1 MFVEINNRFVSRF
14 NLFFMAVIWFCRN
27 LVLSCYRTALLI
39 ECFGRRQA
47 MGFKRVLIANRGE
60 IALRIL
66 RTLRDMGIEAAIIHG
81 REDRL
86 SLPVQMADIAYP
98 NYRANPL
105 DSYLDIEA
113 VIQAAK
119 ELGCDAVHPGYGFLA
134 ENAAFVARLEE
145 EGITFIGPA
154 SGVITLLGDKIEAR
168 AAMEAAGLPTAKG
181 SSEPISSAE
190 VASALADEIGY
201 PVIIKAAAGGGGI
214 GMQIVQKADEF
225 ESALKLCQSR
235 AKSAFG
241 DERVFVE
248 KYIQGA
254 QHVEFQV
261 LGDGKKAIHFGE
273 RFCSI
278 QRRHQK
284 LVEEGPW
291 LTDEKRAEIGDLVCK
306 GAESVGYKGLAT
318 FEFLRDAN
326 GDFYFLEV
334 NPRVQVEHTVTE
346 LITGFNL
353 VELGIRVAQGEAL
366 PLKQEDIAWRGHAI
380 QCRLN
385 AEDPREFVPSPGR
398 LWECHFPSGFGI
410 RCDTHAHPGYEMP
423 GCFDSLLAKLLVWG
437 HNREDA
443 VRRMKTALDETMIT
457 GVEHLIPLH
466 RRIMDEED
474 FNNGDI
480 TIQYIDMHQELLG

>member
-1 MFVEINNRFVSRF
+1 
-14 NLFFMAVIWFCRN
+14 
-27 LVLSCYRTALLI
+27 
-39 ECFGRRQA
+39 

-98 NYRANPL
+98 HYRANPL

-113 VIQAAK
+113 VVQAAK
-119 ELGCDAVHPGYGFLA
+119 ELECDAVHPGYGFLA

-181 SSEPISSAE
+181 SSEPIASAD

-261 LGDGKKAIHFGE
+261 LADGKNAIHFGE

-291 LTDEKRAEIGDLVCK
+291 LTDEKRAEIGALVCK

-346 LITGFNL
+346 LITGHNL

-366 PLKQEDIAWRGHAI
+366 PMKQDDITWRGHAI

-437 HNREDA
+437 RDREDA

>member
-1 MFVEINNRFVSRF
+1 MN
-14 NLFFMAVIWFCRN
+14 
-27 LVLSCYRTALLI
+27 
-39 ECFGRRQA
+39 
-47 MGFKRVLIANRGE
+47 
-60 IALRIL
+60 
-66 RTLRDMGIEAAIIHG
+66 IEAAIIYG
-81 REDRL
+81 KEDRL
-86 SLPVQMADIAYP
+86 SLPVRLSDDAHFRDVI
-98 NYRANPL
+98 NPL
-105 DSYLDIEA
+105 DAYLDIEA
-113 VIQAAK
+113 VVQAAK
-119 ELGCDAVHPGYGFLA
+119 DMGCDAVHPGYGFLA
-134 ENAAFVARLEE
+134 ENAVFVKRLQE
-145 EGITFIGPA
+145 EGITFIGP
-154 SGVITLLGDKIEAR
+154 SSDVITLLGDKIQAR

-181 SSEPISSAE
+181 SSEPIFEAS
-190 VASALADEIGY
+190 VASTLADEIGY

-214 GMQIVQKADEF
+214 GMQIVQAADEF

-241 DERVFVE
+241 DSRVFVE

-261 LGDGKKAIHFGE
+261 LADGNKAIHFGE

-291 LTDEKRAEIGDLVCK
+291 LTPEKREEIGALVCK

-346 LITGFNL
+346 LITGHNL
-353 VELGIRVAQGEAL
+353 VELGIRVAQGESL
-366 PLKQEDIAWRGHAI
+366 PFAQEDITWNGHSI

-385 AEDPREFVPSPGR
+385 AEDPREFIPSPGR
-398 LWECHFPSGFGI
+398 LWECHFPSGFGV
-410 RCDTHAHPGYEMP
+410 RVDTHAHPGYEMP
-423 GCFDSLLAKLLVWG
+423 GSFDSLLAKLLVWG
-437 HNREDA
+437 RDREDA
-443 VRRMKTALDETMIT
+443 IRRMRTALDETVIT

-466 RRIMDEED
+466 RRIMDETD
-474 FNNGDI
+474 FINGDI

>member
-1 MFVEINNRFVSRF
+1 
-14 NLFFMAVIWFCRN
+14 
-27 LVLSCYRTALLI
+27 
-39 ECFGRRQA
+39 
-47 MGFKRVLIANRGE
+47 MGFSKVLIANRGE
-60 IALRIL
+60 IALRIM
-66 RTLRDMGIEAAIIHG
+66 RTLRDMNIEAAIIYG
-81 REDRL
+81 KEDRL
-86 SLPVQMADIAYP
+86 SLPVRLSDDAHFRDVI
-98 NYRANPL
+98 NPL
-105 DSYLDIEA
+105 DAYLDIEA
-113 VIQAAK
+113 VVQAAK
-119 ELGCDAVHPGYGFLA
+119 DMGCDAVHPGYGFLA
-134 ENAAFVARLEE
+134 ENAVFVKRLKE
-145 EGITFIGPA
+145 EGITFIGP
-154 SGVITLLGDKIEAR
+154 SSEVITLLGDKIQAR

-181 SSEPISSAE
+181 SSEPIFEAT
-190 VASALADEIGY
+190 VASTLADEIGY

-214 GMQIVQKADEF
+214 GMQIVQAADEF

-241 DERVFVE
+241 DSRVFVE

-254 QHVEFQV
+254 QHIEFQV
-261 LGDGKKAIHFGE
+261 LADGNKAIHFGE

-291 LTDEKRAEIGDLVCK
+291 LTPEKREEIGALVCK

-346 LITGFNL
+346 LITGHNL

-366 PLKQEDIAWRGHAI
+366 PLAQEDITWNGHSI

-385 AEDPREFVPSPGR
+385 AEDPREFIPSPGR
-398 LWECHFPSGFGI
+398 LWECHFPSGFGV
-410 RCDTHAHPGYEMP
+410 RVDTHAHPGYEMP
-423 GCFDSLLAKLLVWG
+423 GSFDSLLAKLLVWG
-437 HNREDA
+437 RDREDA
-443 VRRMKTALDETMIT
+443 IRRMRTALDETVIT

-466 RRIMDEED
+466 RRIMDETD
-474 FNNGDI
+474 FINGDI

>member
-1 MFVEINNRFVSRF
+1 
-14 NLFFMAVIWFCRN
+14 
-27 LVLSCYRTALLI
+27 
-39 ECFGRRQA
+39 

-98 NYRANPL
+98 NYRTNPL

-113 VIQAAK
+113 VVQAAK
-119 ELGCDAVHPGYGFLA
+119 ELECDAVHPGYGFLA

-181 SSEPISSAE
+181 SSEPIASAD

-261 LGDGKKAIHFGE
+261 LADGKNAIHFGE

-291 LTDEKRAEIGDLVCK
+291 LTDEKRAEIGALVCK

-346 LITGFNL
+346 LITGHNL

-366 PLKQEDIAWRGHAI
+366 PLKQEDITWRGHSI

-437 HNREDA
+437 RDREDA
-443 VRRMKTALDETMIT
+443 IRRMKTALDETIIT

>member
-1 MFVEINNRFVSRF
+1 
-14 NLFFMAVIWFCRN
+14 
-27 LVLSCYRTALLI
+27 
-39 ECFGRRQA
+39 

-86 SLPVQMADIAYP
+86 SLPVRMADIAYP
-98 NYRANPL
+98 NYRTNPL
-105 DSYLDIEA
+105 DSYLDIES
-113 VIQAAK
+113 VIKAAK
-119 ELGCDAVHPGYGFLA
+119 ELECDAVHPGYGFLA

-181 SSEPISSAE
+181 SSEPISSAD
-190 VASALADEIGY
+190 VASELADEIGY

-214 GMQIVQKADEF
+214 GMQIVEKADEF
-225 ESALKLCQSR
+225 EGALKLCQSR
-235 AKSAFG
+235 ARSAFG

-261 LGDGKKAIHFGE
+261 LADGKKAIHFGE

-291 LTDEKRAEIGDLVCK
+291 LDDAKRAEIGDLVCR

-346 LITGFNL
+346 LITGHNL

-366 PLKQEDIAWRGHAI
+366 TLSQEDIKWRGHSI

-398 LWECHFPSGFGI
+398 LWECHFPSGFGV

-437 HNREDA
+437 RDREDA
-443 VRRMKTALDETMIT
+443 IARMKTALDETIIT

-466 RRIMDEED
+466 RRIMDEKA

>member
-1 MFVEINNRFVSRF
+1 
-14 NLFFMAVIWFCRN
+14 
-27 LVLSCYRTALLI
+27 
-39 ECFGRRQA
+39 
-47 MGFKRVLIANRGE
+47 MGFNRVLIANRGE

-66 RTLRDMGIEAAIIHG
+66 RTLRDMEIEAAIIHG

-86 SLPVQMADIAYP
+86 SLPVRLADIAYP
-98 NYRANPL
+98 IMRSNPL
-105 DSYLDIEA
+105 ESYLDIEA
-113 VIQAAK
+113 VVAAAK
-119 ELGCDAVHPGYGFLA
+119 ELNCDAVHPGYGFLA
-134 ENAAFVARLEE
+134 ENANFVRRLEE
-145 EGITFIGPA
+145 EGITFIGPSA
-154 SGVITLLGDKIEAR
+154 DVISLLGDKIEAR

-181 SSEPISSAE
+181 SSEPISSAD
-190 VASALADEIGY
+190 VAAKLADEIGY

-214 GMQIVQKADEF
+214 GMQIVHSESEF

-241 DERVFVE
+241 DDRVFVE
-248 KYIQGA
+248 KYIEGA

-261 LGDGKKAIHFGE
+261 LADGTNAIHFGE

-284 LVEEGPW
+284 LIEEGPW
-291 LTDEKRAEIGDLVCK
+291 LTDEKRAEVGALVCA

-318 FEFLRDAN
+318 FEFLRDKN

-346 LITGFNL
+346 LITGYNL
-353 VELGIRVAQGEAL
+353 VELGIRVAQGESL
-366 PLKQEDIAWRGHAI
+366 PVKQDDIKIRGHAI

-385 AEDPREFVPSPGR
+385 AEDTVNFAPSPGR

-423 GCFDSLLAKLLVWG
+423 GCFDSLLAKLLTWG
-437 HNREDA
+437 HDREDA
-443 VRRMKTALDETMIT
+443 IRRMRTALDETIIT

-466 RRIMDEED
+466 RRIMDED
-474 FNNGDI
+474 DYQAGDI
-480 TIQYIDMHQELLG
+480 TIAYIEEHQELLG